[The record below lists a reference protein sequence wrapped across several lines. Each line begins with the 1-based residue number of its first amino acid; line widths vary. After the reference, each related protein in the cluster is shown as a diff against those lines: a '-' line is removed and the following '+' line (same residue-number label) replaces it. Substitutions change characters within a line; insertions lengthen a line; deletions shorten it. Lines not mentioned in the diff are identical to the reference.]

1 MWYTVACEVLTGS
14 TSELR
19 TWIVFSPH
27 GQTATYE
34 SLRAQAQ
41 ASLPHADRV
50 RLVISQVPKNAITMI
65 CNGAV
70 GALP

>member
-14 TSELR
+14 TSELS

-27 GQTATYE
+27 GPTATYV

-50 RLVISQVPKNAITMI
+50 RMVISQVPENALTMI
-65 CNGAV
+65 RN

>member
-27 GQTATYE
+27 GPTATCE
-34 SLRAQAQ
+34 KLRTQAQ

-50 RLVISQVPKNAITMI
+50 RVVISQVPENALAMI
-65 CNGAV
+65 RNGAV